1 MGGDG
6 EIGDV
11 RFGNIFGGKEGGK
24 GGRKGGR
31 KGIFVFC
38 FLLVFWV

>member
-24 GGRKGGR
+24 GGRKG
-31 KGIFVFC
+31 IFVFC